1 MLSAGLMDN
10 ETATALMVFR
20 ETHGGTLSGMT
31 RYTDHLCVSIVL
43 VSGSGINRM
52 ERRRGKAFVPN
63 LFLISRLHVRFVCV
77 CLYVCSMSCLVPG
90 WARRD
95 DMPAIGYAR
104 SSLSHDRIEQFLLL
118 LYGHTA
124 NYQGRGSFISNEQQ
138 SLYQD
143 PANPSWRAS
152 MGEIQASFCTP
163 SQTLVASMTAMQ
175 LLDYER
181 QNATIWIARG
191 APRRWYAAE
200 PDASDRPVGHGHDD
214 HPDDLHPHD
223 RSALSYDSDDAFV
236 LSSTLFGVENG
247 PTRWGNVSFS
257 IGPQVNN
264 AVEFRVAV
272 DFQMPVG
279 AVVHPPTLQ
288 VRIRDP
294 SGTKQLV
301 SASIVPADAFKKG
314 VKNAGSGGAT
324 GCVVAA
330 VLSDRELVTIV
341 PPSSASPAAEGLS
354 ETQVGGAARGKLEC
368 TVRASFQ
375 SV

>member
-31 RYTDHLCVSIVL
+31 RYTDHLWVSIVL
-43 VSGSGINRM
+43 VSGSGISRIG
-52 ERRRGKAFVPN
+52 RRRGKAFVSD
-63 LFLISRLHVRFVCV
+63 LISHLQVRLVCACLCV
-77 CLYVCSMSCLVPG
+77 CAMSCLVVPG
-90 WARRD
+90 WACRD

-118 LYGHTA
+118 LYGHAA

-200 PDASDRPVGHGHDD
+200 PDASDRPAGYGHDD
-214 HPDDLHPHD
+214 RQDDPHLHD
-223 RSALSYDSDDAFV
+223 RSPLSHDSDDTFV

-257 IGPQVNN
+257 IGPQVNST
-264 AVEFRVAV
+264 VEFRVAV
-272 DFQMPVG
+272 DFQMPIG
-279 AVVHPPTLQ
+279 AVAHPPTLQ

-294 SGTKQLV
+294 SGTKKLL
-301 SASIVPADAFKKG
+301 SAATVPAGAVKKG
-314 VKNAGSGGAT
+314 AVNVDSGGAT

-341 PPSSASPAAEGLS
+341 PPSASVVAEGVA
-354 ETQVGGAARGKLEC
+354 ETEVVEAARGKLEC

-375 SV
+375 SM